1 LYAAYGGLEWI
12 NRRWTK
18 TKSTS
23 LNYWRKKQRII
34 KMAKFIVPP
43 RKRKDEYL
51 VKCYSCGCLYMPEFR
66 QKERLTD
73 GNFEPCPSCGYK
85 HNTEGNCISLWKY
98 NIIKFFRGGFDKESE
113 E

>member
-1 LYAAYGGLEWI
+1 
-12 NRRWTK
+12 
-18 TKSTS
+18 
-23 LNYWRKKQRII
+23 
-34 KMAKFIVPP
+34 MAKFIVPP

-51 VKCYSCGCLYMPEFR
+51 VKCYSCGCLYMTEFR

-85 HNTEGNCISLWKY
+85 HNTEGNCISLWRY
-98 NIIKFFRGGFDKESE
+98 NLIKFFRGGFDKESE